1 METQIIYGSQYGAA
15 KRYAHRMAERT
26 GIPMIPYDKAED
38 LTECS
43 TIIYIGG
50 LYAGGVLGLAR
61 TMRNPNFKP
70 KRWFLITVG
79 VSDPQDEETRRAIRE
94 QLQKQIPQEWF
105 SKAQIF
111 HLRGALDYEALK
123 PSHRILMSLL
133 YHRTKKQDAETLS
146 AEDRAF
152 LETYQ
157 KKVDFVD
164 LNQLEPI
171 LEQIQNEL

>member
-1 METQIIYGSQYGAA
+1 
-15 KRYAHRMAERT
+15 
-26 GIPMIPYDKAED
+26 
-38 LTECS
+38 
-43 TIIYIGG
+43 
-50 LYAGGVLGLAR
+50 
-61 TMRNPNFKP
+61 
-70 KRWFLITVG
+70 
-79 VSDPQDEETRRAIRE
+79 
-94 QLQKQIPQEWF
+94 
-105 SKAQIF
+105 
-111 HLRGALDYEALK
+111 
-123 PSHRILMSLL
+123 MSLL